1 LSFALSRCAVV
12 PLDIGANKLTACALV
27 ERLSWRDRLGLFID
41 RVGRFC
47 CSRRLEA
54 DIPFEIAQRALFFAC
69 LKLVVCNESCT
80 TFLPNFSTRSRGT
93 RRR

>member
-1 LSFALSRCAVV
+1 M
-12 PLDIGANKLTACALV
+12 PLDIGANKLKACALL
-27 ERLSWRDRLGLFID
+27 ERPSWRGRLGLFID

-47 CSRRLEA
+47 CSRRVEA
-54 DIPFEIAQRALFFAC
+54 GIPFEIAQRALFFAC
-69 LKLVVCNESCT
+69 LRLVVCSVSCT